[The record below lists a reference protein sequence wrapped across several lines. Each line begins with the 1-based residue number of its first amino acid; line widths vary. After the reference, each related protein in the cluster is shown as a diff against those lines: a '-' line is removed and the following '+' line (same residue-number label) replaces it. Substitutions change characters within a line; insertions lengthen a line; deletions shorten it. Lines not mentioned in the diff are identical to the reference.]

1 MCVVKNRIKNL
12 CIISGRYPSEKNPV
26 YTFVDQLVCE
36 LADRGINCVV
46 ISPSSIS
53 KCIIRKINTGP
64 RESIRETK
72 TGNKIKV
79 YRPKYFSFSNK
90 LLNINTAMITY
101 ICFKRCVLNEF
112 KKRKLTP
119 DAIYG
124 HFILPSGMCAA
135 ELGEIFD
142 IPSFLAYGE
151 SSTENFLVFSRSFI
165 AKKLS
170 KLNGV
175 ISVSSENKREL
186 LDLKLINNSND
197 IGVFPNGI
205 DNTRFYKIDKG
216 IARKQLG
223 IDDDKFV
230 VAFVGHFTE
239 RKGVIVLSDA
249 LNQLQDVYSIFI
261 GAGSDEPQCK
271 NILFKG
277 RVPHEQVHIYLN
289 AADVFVLP
297 TLAEGCCNAIIE
309 AMACGL
315 PIISSDQPFNDDILN
330 TENSIRLDVKDVEAI
345 RQAIV
350 LLRDNPQLRSKM
362 SEVALISASSLNIK
376 QRAQNIIEFM
386 ESKI

>member
-1 MCVVKNRIKNL
+1 
-12 CIISGRYPSEKNPV
+12 
-26 YTFVDQLVCE
+26 
-36 LADRGINCVV
+36 
-46 ISPSSIS
+46 
-53 KCIIRKINTGP
+53 
-64 RESIRETK
+64 
-72 TGNKIKV
+72 
-79 YRPKYFSFSNK
+79 
-90 LLNINTAMITY
+90 
-101 ICFKRCVLNEF
+101 
-112 KKRKLTP
+112 LTP

-124 HFILPSGMCAA
+124 HFIASSGMCAGDI
-135 ELGEIFD
+135 GEVLS

-230 VAFVGHFTE
+230 VAFAGHFIE

-249 LNQLQDVYSIFI
+249 LNQLQNVYSIFI